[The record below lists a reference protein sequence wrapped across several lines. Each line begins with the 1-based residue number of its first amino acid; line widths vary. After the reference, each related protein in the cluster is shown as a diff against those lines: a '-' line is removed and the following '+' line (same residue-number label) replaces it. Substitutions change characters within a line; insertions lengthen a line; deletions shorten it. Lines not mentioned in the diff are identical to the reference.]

1 MESDRRRPGAA
12 PAWPATGALD
22 LDDLLDDLRSR
33 ALASTRA
40 QQRLSALLDA
50 VMAVSA
56 DLELG
61 DVLTRIVRSAC
72 ELVDAKYGALG
83 VLGADGEHLVEF
95 VTRGL
100 TPQEHDAIGDLPR
113 GHGILGLLIR
123 EPRPRRLRDIAGHP
137 DSFGFP
143 PNHPPM
149 HSFLGAPVRIRDE
162 VFGNLYLT
170 EKVGPGGFTSEDKA
184 ILIALASAAGIAI
197 DNARL
202 FERTRRQRQWTET
215 TGVVSQMLLEGRD
228 EDATLGYLARSARD
242 LAEAQVAVVALF
254 DDNRELVVRA
264 AHGGDPDNGAPG
276 RASSLPD
283 AVEAVPLDDERWQL
297 ALRSRAPVFLPSGL
311 DGPDGKPPHDALAVS
326 VRALGIGAT
335 LGPIVLLPVAIGDD
349 EIGVI
354 VLAWAAES
362 EPLVADLIDLLTPFT
377 KQVALALLAA
387 RTQHARA
394 VVALLED
401 RDRIARDMHDHV
413 IQRLFATG
421 LSLQAATRVG
431 VPTVVRTRLDEA
443 VESLDEAIKD
453 IRQAI
458 FELHRD
464 RGPAGVQAQLDE
476 VVDVA
481 AASLGFTPTL
491 EVVGDLD
498 RLDNAQAAD
507 VLAVVREGL
516 ANVARHAG
524 ASASTVA
531 LTVGRSVR
539 VGILDDG
546 VGLGGSGRRSGL
558 ANLQTRAARRGGTLT
573 VSGNPPHGAAVVWEV
588 PLARSV

>member
-1 MESDRRRPGAA
+1 MDVPERPAA
-12 PAWPATGALD
+12 APPAWPSTAALD
-22 LDDLLDDLRSR
+22 LDDLVEELRSR
-33 ALASTRA
+33 AQTSVRA
-40 QQRLSALLDA
+40 QHRLTALLDA
-50 VMAVSA
+50 VMAITA
-56 DLELG
+56 GLDLAE
-61 DVLTRIVRSAC
+61 VLSRIVRSAC
-72 ELVDAKYGALG
+72 ELVDARYGAMG
-83 VLGADGEHLVEF
+83 VLGPDRVHLVEF
-95 VTRGL
+95 VTHGL
-100 TPQEHDAIGDLPR
+100 TAAEREAIGELPR
-113 GHGILGLLIR
+113 GHGVLGLLIR
-123 EPRPRRLRDIAGHP
+123 EPQPLRLDDLSRHP

-143 PNHPPM
+143 AGHPPM
-149 HSFLGAPVRIRDE
+149 HSFLGVPVRIRDE

-170 EKVGPGGFTSEDKA
+170 EKVGPGGFTSDDKA
-184 ILIALASAAGIAI
+184 ILVALASAAGIAI

-202 FERTRRQRQWTET
+202 FERTRRQREWIET

-242 LAEAQVAVVALF
+242 LAEAEVAVVALF

-264 AHGGDPDNGAPG
+264 AHGGDPADHEPG
-276 RASSLPD
+276 RPSSLLH
-283 AVEAVPLDDERWQL
+283 AASTVPLDDERWHL
-297 ALRSRAPVFLPSGL
+297 ALRSRAPVVLPSHL
-311 DGPDGKPPHDALAVS
+311 DEPAGEPEQDALAVS
-326 VRALGIGAT
+326 VRALGAGSAP
-335 LGPIVLLPVAIGDD
+335 GPIALLPIAIGED
-349 EIGVI
+349 EIGVLL
-354 VLAWAAES
+354 LAWPAES
-362 EPLVADLIDLLTPFT
+362 EPFVADLIELLTPFT
-377 KQVALALLAA
+377 NQVALALLAA

-491 EVVGDLD
+491 EVAGELD
-498 RLDNAQAAD
+498 RLDDGQAAD
-507 VLAVVREGL
+507 LLAVVREGL
-516 ANVARHAG
+516 ANVARHAE
-524 ASASTVA
+524 ASRAAVA
-531 LTVGRSVR
+531 VTVGGTLHVAVR
-539 VGILDDG
+539 DDG
-546 VGLGGSGRRSGL
+546 VGLRGSARRSGL
-558 ANLQTRAARRGGTLT
+558 ANLETRATRRGGTTT
-573 VSGNPPHGAAVVWEV
+573 VSGNDPHGASLVWEV
-588 PLARSV
+588 PVERS